1 MQERRRLKRIVERI
15 PVRFQAE
22 SIRGE
27 GHIKNL
33 TQEGI
38 FVRSDVLPE
47 AGENVSVSFETTEGR
62 KVEIEGVVRW
72 TTTQFPKR
80 SVRPGFGVR
89 LHRVD
94 EEYLRFF
101 ESILL
106 N

>member
-1 MQERRRLKRIVERI
+1 MRERRRLKRIVKRI

-22 SIRGE
+22 SLRGA

-47 AGENVSVSFETTEGR
+47 PGENISVGFDAPDGR

-72 TTTQFPKR
+72 TTAQFPKR
-80 SVRPGFGVR
+80 GVRPGFGVR

>member
-1 MQERRRLKRIVERI
+1 MRERRRLKRIVKRI

-22 SIRGE
+22 SLRGE

-47 AGENVSVSFETTEGR
+47 AGESISVRFDAPQGR
-62 KVEIEGVVRW
+62 KIEIEGVVRW
-72 TTTQFPKR
+72 TTAQFPDR
-80 SVRPGFGVR
+80 DVRTGFGVR